1 MIQIDEKLKNLI
13 ENNAL
18 ALATVD
24 ENNEPHCIAVAFAK
38 VVSQNQILITD
49 NYMQTTVENIKR
61 GSKVALVVWNKDWEQ
76 NCTGYALKG
85 KAEYFTSGKW
95 YEMVK
100 AMPENANEPCK
111 GAILITVEKIKKLA

>member
-38 VVSQNQILITD
+38 VVSQNQSLITD
-49 NYMQTTVENIKR
+49 NYMQTTV
-61 GSKVALVVWNKDWEQ
+61 
-76 NCTGYALKG
+76 
-85 KAEYFTSGKW
+85 
-95 YEMVK
+95 
-100 AMPENANEPCK
+100 
-111 GAILITVEKIKKLA
+111 